1 MGYDLTAGLP
11 GHFGVVTVEASGGD
25 YNITI
30 LSGETSSLVP
40 GLYIDLDGEAYEI
53 DVVDSGNESFT
64 LVEV

>member
-11 GHFGVVTVEASGGD
+11 GHFGVVTVQASGGD
-25 YNITI
+25 YNVTV
-30 LSGETSSLVP
+30 LSGQSSSLAP

-53 DVVDSGNESFT
+53 DVVDSRNESVT